1 MTQSYETGKAMVE
14 LGAKQ
19 PHELLL
25 MLGGVLAILLS
36 VAIYGIQAA
45 NQGIQPSQYSAVAT
59 TLVLNVVLG
68 GALWASAAITRKNLM
83 NGAIVAG
90 GISIVLIY
98 FGGQSRPIGGVVG
111 VLGAILAAAEP
122 YPPPARRRLAT

>member
-1 MTQSYETGKAMVE
+1 MTQGYETGKAMAE

-25 MLGGVLAILLS
+25 MLGGLLAILLS

-90 GISIVLIY
+90 VICIVLIS
-98 FGGQSRPIGGVVG
+98 FGGTPSSLCCDAQSRC
-111 VLGAILAAAEP
+111 AS
-122 YPPPARRRLAT
+122 